1 MFTEVLATDLATYGG
16 DVDDVQRRILDWL
29 LGWLLLVLLVVTL
42 TSNHWKEKR
51 GVSEVYLPR
60 WTGKTWSMLNDVTGA
75 RAGLDHD
82 RGIRLQ
88 WHVGFD
94 QWEHGKQHVAVEGG
108 GRQCICGRV
117 DTKEG
122 GPSKVSDAVA
132 LGLLDLKGC
141 GWMGGDNVFF
151 PPHPVI
157 GVSGAWVRV
166 EKKSCTIGTS

>member
-1 MFTEVLATDLATYGG
+1 MSTEVLATDLATYGG
-16 DVDDVQRRILDWL
+16 DVDDVQCRILDWL
-29 LGWLLLVLLVVTL
+29 LGWSLLVVRL

-51 GVSEVYLPR
+51 GVSEVYLLR

-132 LGLLDLKGC
+132 LGLSDLKGC
-141 GWMGGDNVFF
+141 GWMQWLEF
-151 PPHPVI
+151 
-157 GVSGAWVRV
+157 RV
-166 EKKSCTIGTS
+166 LGWGLKKRSCTIGTS